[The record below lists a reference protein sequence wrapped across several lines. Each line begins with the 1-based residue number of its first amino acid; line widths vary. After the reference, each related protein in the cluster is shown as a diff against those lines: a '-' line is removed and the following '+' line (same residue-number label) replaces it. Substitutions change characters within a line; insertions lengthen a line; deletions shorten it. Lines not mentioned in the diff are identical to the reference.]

1 MRQISLYNQPTYNF
15 PFLWVVSYTESTS
28 LSISYN
34 HAPLPRNMFECQ
46 GAIFIFDSFSSRS
59 GLFMQ
64 ERGFMSGSPEF
75 PGLPAYGPTSIYSH
89 SRRFNW
95 IPRLTRDAV
104 ALSGQG

>member
-1 MRQISLYNQPTYNF
+1 
-15 PFLWVVSYTESTS
+15 
-28 LSISYN
+28 
-34 HAPLPRNMFECQ
+34 
-46 GAIFIFDSFSSRS
+46 
-59 GLFMQ
+59 
-64 ERGFMSGSPEF
+64 MSGSPEF